1 MSNFSNCKSEEKGQS
16 QMADTMQSVTSAGRS
31 AGRAV
36 GGAVGG
42 LGAVATKT
50 AARTREEVEDI
61 WADARA
67 VADKRS
73 IPGQTQD
80 KATYA
85 GLAATAGLG
94 LLEWPVAAAIGA
106 GYALVRSTRNGGG
119 QGRAR
124 SGSSRQ
130 RSSS

>member
-1 MSNFSNCKSEEKGQS
+1 
-16 QMADTMQSVTSAGRS
+16 MAETMQSVTSAGRS

-42 LGAVATKT
+42 LGNVATKT
-50 AARTREEVEDI
+50 AARTREEVEDL

-67 VADKRS
+67 VADNRS

-94 LLEWPVAAAIGA
+94 LLEWPVAVAIGA
-106 GYALVRSTRNGGG
+106 GYALVRSTRNGGRRG
-119 QGRAR
+119 R
-124 SGSSRQ
+124 SGSSRR